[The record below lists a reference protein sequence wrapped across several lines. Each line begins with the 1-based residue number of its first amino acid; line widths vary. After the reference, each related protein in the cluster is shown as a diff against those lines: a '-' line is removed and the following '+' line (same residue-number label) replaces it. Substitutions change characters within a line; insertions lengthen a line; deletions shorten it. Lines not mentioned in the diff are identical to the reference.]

1 MTDDVLCVTAKL
13 LAFRCFSDLPTRME
27 ILQSQ
32 LTTRDDLPY
41 VHNIVNGMIF
51 PPVISQKR
59 MDDLKTFQ
67 LCSDDV
73 FVTTYSKS
81 GIAK

>member
-1 MTDDVLCVTAKL
+1 MTDDVLCVMAKL
-13 LAFRCFSDLPTRME
+13 LTFRCFSDLPTRME
-27 ILQSQ
+27 ILQSTR
-32 LTTRDDLPY
+32 TTRDDLPY

-67 LCSDDV
+67 LHSDDV
-73 FVTTYSKS
+73 FIDTYPKS
-81 GIAK
+81 GS